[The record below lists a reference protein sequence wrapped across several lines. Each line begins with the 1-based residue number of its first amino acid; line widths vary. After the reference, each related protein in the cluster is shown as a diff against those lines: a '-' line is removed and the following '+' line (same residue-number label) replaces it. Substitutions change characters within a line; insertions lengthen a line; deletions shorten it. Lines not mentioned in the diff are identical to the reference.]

1 MKIGSS
7 EEAMEIIKAIG
18 ARDQIIRDLV
28 EVVSLAI
35 SDLEGIEPEHSMHP
49 TLLKLQA
56 ARAKVQS

>member
-1 MKIGSS
+1 MKMGSS

-28 EVVSLAI
+28 EVISLAI
-35 SDLEGIEPEHSMHP
+35 ADLEGIEPEHSMYP